1 MRSTRRALLL
11 GATALV
17 GLGLILLLV
26 GGTAMNGGA
35 ALGMLAAGWWGM
47 GLIPV
52 HATTAPPEPRGGSA
66 DKQADGP
73 AGESPD
79 GGPPDPSG
87 AGGPPSD
94 G

>member
-1 MRSTRRALLL
+1 MRSARSALLF

-26 GGTAMNGGA
+26 SGTAMHGGA

-47 GLIPV
+47 GLVPV
-52 HATTAPPEPRGGSA
+52 HVRTAPPEPAARRRA
-66 DKQADGP
+66 VP
-73 AGESPD
+73 EPP
-79 GGPPDPSG
+79 GPPG
-87 AGGPPSD
+87 AVRAPSD